1 MFKRSRWLYCLHLLL
16 EHFMKLTSFIVLSS
30 RTALASLTTLLTLG
44 LSLPLQAQ
52 ELAAPSSTPS
62 TALPSKD
69 AAAKVLKVHK
79 ANKDTEVNRL
89 AITSCNVLFGT
100 ETSADSSTQGGFGS
114 ASKPS
119 SEAHVSVSY
128 TLQGM
133 EPAVLQALVETICT
147 DAQTQLAAAGYDMV
161 SAAELAAR
169 PEFIKLHAGGK
180 PTPYAYERA
189 GSKYN
194 TYAPAGQQVFD
205 LTYMGTAD
213 TFGAVF
219 KTIGSGGSNSDEGAL
234 LKALDASGAH
244 VNVMVDFAK
253 AKGDKVKGFLGRIAG
268 QDTAKVEAKMQLS
281 VSGFVTLLPVKYVK
295 CYDARCNLGGVGKET
310 PLFTT
315 EVPLLS
321 GENAV
326 LAVND
331 IQSTGSKV
339 GEAAVNVLAVG
350 MALSGYGSSTASV
363 TQNGVVVDP
372 TIYTSE
378 VRSMAQQFVGM
389 AAVLSR
395 P

>member
-1 MFKRSRWLYCLHLLL
+1 
-16 EHFMKLTSFIVLSS
+16 MKTQTL
-30 RTALASLTTLLTLG
+30 ALALLACA
-44 LSLPLQAQ
+44 QAATAQ
-52 ELAAPSSTPS
+52 DVAVQASA
-62 TALPSKD
+62 ALPSKAD
-69 AAAKVLKVHK
+69 AAKVLKAHK
-79 ANKDTEVNRL
+79 ANSDTDVSRL

-100 ETSADSSTQGGFGS
+100 ETSADSTTQGGFGS
-114 ASKPS
+114 ASKPT
-119 SEAHVSVSY
+119 SEARVSVSY

-133 EPAVLQALVETICT
+133 EPAALQALTESICA
-147 DAQTQLAAAGYDMV
+147 DAEAQLGAAGYSMV
-161 SAAELAAR
+161 PAAELAAR

-180 PTPYAYERA
+180 PTPYAYSRA

-194 TYAPAGQQVFD
+194 TYAPAGQQIYD

-213 TFGAVF
+213 TFGSVF

-234 LKALDASGAH
+234 LTALNASGAH

-253 AKGDKVKGFLGRIAG
+253 AKGDKVKGFFGKIAG

-281 VSGFVTLLPVKYVK
+281 VSGFVTLLPVKYIK
-295 CYDARCNLGGVGKET
+295 CYGERCNLGGVGKET

-315 EVPLLS
+315 EAPLLS

-331 IQSTGSKV
+331 IQSTGSKLGV
-339 GEAAVNVLAVG
+339 AAVNVLAVG
-350 MALSGYGSSTASV
+350 MALSGYGSSTTSV

-372 TIYTSE
+372 AIYSSE
-378 VRSMAQQFVGM
+378 VRRMAKQFVGM